1 MESSSDQFS
10 DHAESNLLVGFELE
24 FLMPYGDKDFHGSDP
39 RWWLFPESDPKWRS
53 PDELTSHTA
62 CCPFPY
68 TEDTYKPLMPIQE
81 QIFRAFHNAGIAV
94 LPRFMWDQK
103 EVLARVEEQG
113 GKWMDNV
120 GTRYQAV
127 RVDSDVTCEGRR
139 YHGNSYPTS
148 QYEWAGLEV
157 QTRVM
162 PASDILEPRTDSEL
176 DRICQILRG
185 KFRTQVN
192 DRCGVHVNV
201 GCDAPRGMGRLQ
213 MNKAIALY
221 WIIEP
226 ILYEVIA
233 PHRSR
238 SEHSFR
244 ISHDSVLAASRFN
257 VPERSEIGDLGA
269 VLHEETQA
277 MRDCIPDCIQNL
289 PGWNERM
296 SIARIFAAKDIQL
309 FEDLLL
315 SASNNI
321 WRGGLACR
329 SRGGKNVLEFR
340 QLEGSLDPGL
350 VKLWARVCLVVVTAA
365 SLDASSFKGL
375 MQKVYTKVLDNR
387 YNRRKYGWQELLRDL
402 GASASD
408 IEQ

>member
-1 MESSSDQFS
+1 MESSSEHVS

-24 FLMPYGDKDFHGSDP
+24 FLMPRGDKEHHDSDP
-39 RWWLFPESDPKWRS
+39 RWWLFPESSPKWRS
-53 PDELTSHTA
+53 ADELASHTT

-68 TEDTYKPLMPIQE
+68 TEEMYQPLLPIQE
-81 QIFRAFHNAGIAV
+81 QIFQAFHNAGIAV
-94 LPRFMWDQK
+94 LPRFMWVQK
-103 EVLARVEEQG
+103 EVLERVEQQG

-120 GTRYQAV
+120 ATRYQAA

-176 DRICQILRG
+176 DRMCQILRA

-192 DRCGVHVNV
+192 ERCGVHVNV

-233 PHRSR
+233 PHRRR

-244 ISHDSVLAASRFN
+244 ISYDSVLAASRFK
-257 VPERSEIGDLGA
+257 VSEKGENGDPWV

-277 MRDCIPDCIQNL
+277 MQDCIPDCIQDL
-289 PGWNERM
+289 PGWNERA
-296 SIARIFAAKDIQL
+296 SIARIFSATEPRL
-309 FEDLLL
+309 FEDLLI
-315 SASNNI
+315 SANSNL

-350 VKLWARVCLVVVTAA
+350 VKLWARVCLSIVTAA
-365 SLDASSFKGL
+365 SLDASSFKEFL
-375 MQKVYTKVLDNR
+375 QKVYTKVMDSR
-387 YNRRKYGWQELLRDL
+387 YNRRKYPWQELFRDL
-402 GASASD
+402 GISEAD